1 MGKAALIALNNL
13 IKTLDHIIEY
23 LPNLVIGIII
33 YLLFARIAKFLR
45 NFIKNLCLR
54 AHLDVTL
61 SHALGTLASVFTV
74 VLGIL
79 TAATVLVPGFKLA
92 NVVTGLGITSVVI
105 GFAFKDIL
113 QNFLAGL
120 LLLWQKP
127 FGIGDLIKTGEFE
140 GVVEEITIR
149 STHLRTDTGELI
161 VVPNGNIF
169 TNPIIVRTD
178 SKNKRSLIT
187 VSGLP
192 NKSVEENRKMIQEIV
207 KSVSGI
213 LKSPEPQV
221 VLADIGGG
229 NQIFRVY
236 FWTTSNQDAIMH
248 AIDLLNTRIRDS
260 LYQQPVKV

>member
-120 LLLWQKP
+120 
-127 FGIGDLIKTGEFE
+127 FAFMAKT
-140 GVVEEITIR
+140 
-149 STHLRTDTGELI
+149 
-161 VVPNGNIF
+161 
-169 TNPIIVRTD
+169 
-178 SKNKRSLIT
+178 
-187 VSGLP
+187 
-192 NKSVEENRKMIQEIV
+192 
-207 KSVSGI
+207 
-213 LKSPEPQV
+213 
-221 VLADIGGG
+221 
-229 NQIFRVY
+229 
-236 FWTTSNQDAIMH
+236 FWYWRFD
-248 AIDLLNTRIRDS
+248 
-260 LYQQPVKV
+260 